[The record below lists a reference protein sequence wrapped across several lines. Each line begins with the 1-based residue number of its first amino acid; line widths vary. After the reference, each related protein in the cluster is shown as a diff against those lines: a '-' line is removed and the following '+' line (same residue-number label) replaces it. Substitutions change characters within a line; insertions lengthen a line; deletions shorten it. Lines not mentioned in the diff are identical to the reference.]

1 MSEPYTM
8 LPNWLIDAMPGLSE
22 AALKVCLVV
31 ARKTI
36 GWHKESD
43 KISLS
48 QFKSATHLHRLQ
60 AMAAWKAAAV
70 VLT

>member
-8 LPNWLIDAMPGLSE
+8 LPNWLIDAMPDLSE

-36 GWHKESD
+36 GWHKNSRRGAGPHAE
-43 KISLS
+43 L
-48 QFKSATHLHRLQ
+48 RYGRYE
-60 AMAAWKAAAV
+60 V
-70 VLT
+70 RNGR